1 MTTLIV
7 TTWSYQSILQKK
19 LIFRRTILDIPLTLY
34 LFFFLLSTLFSIDP
48 RTSILGYYSRFNGG
62 LISQI
67 CYVLLYWAF
76 VSNLSKRQALHTTY
90 YVLLSTFIASILAIL
105 EHFGLFITCG
115 LMNLGWTESCWVQ
128 DVQTR
133 VFSTLGQPNWLAAI
147 LVALIPITW
156 AYSMKHIAYSLFSI
170 LFFVTLLF
178 TGSRSGLLSFG
189 IEFIIFWG
197 FIFYKNK
204 FKFVKGFLILNFSF
218 LILFFIFSSPFTDY
232 RSLITVSSGPALEVG
247 GTESGTIRKYVWL
260 GAFNVFRSH
269 PILGTGPETFA
280 FSFPVYKPMEHNLTS
295 EWDFIYNKAH
305 NEFLNYLANTGILG
319 FLSYLVIITFTLYVL
334 LKSKRYEFLTG
345 YVGILITNF
354 FGFSV
359 VPVSLLFFLFPAMA
373 VVSSKQDVEWQK
385 LKQSNIMQWV
395 FIVGVI
401 FITYYLLLMI
411 SRYWLADIHYNKAK
425 LFNKSGNLPMA
436 KQEILKS
443 LKYSPNEALYI
454 NELAVSQGNIDLAKK
469 AVSLS
474 SYNINLRRSLSSI
487 YSRNAKYQEAIDTLK
502 DASKNVP
509 NDPKN
514 YYQIGIYYLKINDLN
529 NAAVYFTKSVELKP
543 NYKDARFALGLT
555 FIDLHEFEKAE
566 NELKYILEKID
577 PKDELTKKYL
587 GEIQ

>member
-1 MTTLIV
+1 
-7 TTWSYQSILQKK
+7 
-19 LIFRRTILDIPLTLY
+19 
-34 LFFFLLSTLFSIDP
+34 
-48 RTSILGYYSRFNGG
+48 
-62 LISQI
+62 
-67 CYVLLYWAF
+67 
-76 VSNLSKRQALHTTY
+76 
-90 YVLLSTFIASILAIL
+90 
-105 EHFGLFITCG
+105 
-115 LMNLGWTESCWVQ
+115 MNLGWTESCWVQ